1 MNFSELDLLVFVE
14 EFFARVHQGLSMDV
28 CVCGGGPCQILAAGL
43 FWYQRM
49 NLRPSMVAH
58 TFNFSIQET
67 EAGGSMGTLVAYYLR
82 QINI

>member
-1 MNFSELDLLVFVE
+1 MNYSELDLLVFVE
-14 EFFARVHQGLSMDV
+14 EFCAHDLQGLSMDV
-28 CVCGGGPCQILAAGL
+28 CVCPCQMLTAGL

-49 NLRPSMVAH
+49 SLRPSMVAH

-67 EAGGSMGTLVAYYLR
+67 EAGGSMGTPVAYYLR